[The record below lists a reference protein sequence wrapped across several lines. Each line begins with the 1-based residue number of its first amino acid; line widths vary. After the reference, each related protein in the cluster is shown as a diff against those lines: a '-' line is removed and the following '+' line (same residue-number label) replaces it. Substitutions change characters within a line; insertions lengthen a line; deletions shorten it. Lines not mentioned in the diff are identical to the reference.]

1 MAGKNQIFFDES
13 GRRKKFI
20 NLALL
25 LFIVFTLSSAALIS
39 YSVNKLNRI
48 SNIARKD
55 ITVAHTDMPMA
66 MLYTDNHE
74 RAYPI
79 ASAQITKVKTVMV
92 PRYILGNGGF
102 ESPDYYKSLN
112 NDLEF
117 LSENK
122 IISYQKYFVLS
133 SKRYSDL
140 PLERS
145 SHAEIDANIHQIIDP
160 GKLDAIIADIVASHG
175 NGLAIELD
183 SSLVQSPQ
191 SISQLSAWVVA
202 TKNKLDAHQLNFGL
216 MIKSSTTNDVIVGEA
231 NQFDIVYISQDYT
244 ATNRDSYRS
253 LASKLYKIPGQII
266 LELPTVSSR
275 LDFADPDQ
283 YNKSVEYASAQES
296 LVDRNIVQRSDGP
309 IQLDTTSS
317 RYVIYDAVSGYNFM
331 RISEAEKS
339 SHNAVT
345 KLQYAVANPG
355 FEEYS
360 IWNVLSGYYDSTKVD
375 HILTKQVTGS
385 QKVTKQGSGQIF
397 KVENTGTPGT
407 RSLAYNPDKII
418 TASQL
423 QSNGTNPVVVASG
436 KKQNKIALTF
446 DDGPHP
452 VSTRRVLDILDSNG
466 VKGTF
471 FALGEK
477 VRANPSTAR
486 EIVTRGHELENHSFS
501 HPIFSKIDTKSQANQ
516 IEATNKII
524 KDVTGETPKY
534 FRKPYSD
541 NGPVNTANEV
551 DYLAM
556 LQQFGLLSSEYD
568 VDSKDWEL
576 GTADEV
582 VQKVIRDIE
591 ASNGS
596 YSQILFHDIHMRPE
610 ITYDALP
617 RIIQYL
623 KSKNIEIVRVDQLTE
638 TEPQV
643 AGVTTTYRALTLRDG
658 WARAVIYVNL
668 VILAFAVLKYVWM
681 LFGTLAYH
689 VFEKYY
695 SPLKSKNKLPKARLP
710 SVAVIIACYNEEAVI
725 GKTLDALLRS
735 TYSKFKIV
743 VVNDGSKDGTL
754 KILKK
759 YALKDKRIRVIDIPN
774 GGKANALSLA
784 IRKTRNRWLI
794 FCDADTVFASDALER
809 FAREAIK
816 DPMIGAIAGNIKVG
830 NDHNLLTRSQF
841 IEYSMSHM
849 FIKTAQDLINSIIVV
864 PGALGLWRRDVLLK
878 IGGFTNDTL
887 AEDADATMKVIASGY
902 RVKYISN
909 IGARTEAPEKV
920 SQLMT
925 QRTRWQ
931 LGNMQALFKHSRGL
945 FNYRYKLLG
954 YVGLPMFY
962 IELVGAIFFPVLLAF
977 SVTILVYFALG
988 MTLPVPAGLDFIT
1001 RPEFVA
1007 ISSSIIILEIA
1018 TTVFAIFRDAQSRK
1032 AAFKLILIL
1041 PFYILIY
1048 KSILS
1053 YATLVSFLRALRG
1066 TMHGWGT
1073 LKRTASVQ

>member
-1 MAGKNQIFFDES
+1 MAGKHQIFVDES
-13 GRRKKFI
+13 GRRKKII

-25 LFIVFTLSSAALIS
+25 LFIAFTLSSAVLIT

-48 SNIARKD
+48 SNIARND
-55 ITVAHTDMPMA
+55 TIVAHADMPMA
-66 MLYTDNHE
+66 MLYNDNHE
-74 RAYPI
+74 RAYSI
-79 ASAQITKVKTVMV
+79 ASAQISKVKTVMV
-92 PRYILGNGGF
+92 PRYILNSNGY
-102 ESPDYYKSLN
+102 ESPEYYISLN
-112 NDLEF
+112 DDIEF

-122 IISYQKYFVLS
+122 VVSYNKYFILS
-133 SKRYSDL
+133 SKRYTDL
-140 PLERS
+140 PLERKS
-145 SHAEIDANIHQIIDP
+145 KPEIDSRLHQLIDSTTLENIIN
-160 GKLDAIIADIVASHG
+160 DIRAAHG
-175 NGLAIELD
+175 HGLAIELD
-183 SSLVQSPQ
+183 SRMVTSPDD
-191 SISQLSAWVVA
+191 ISKLSAWVVS
-202 TKNKLDAHQLNFGL
+202 TKNKLDAHQLSFGL
-216 MIKSSTTNDVIVGEA
+216 MLKSGDHNDIILGEA
-231 NQFDIVYISQDYT
+231 NQFDVVYISQNYD
-244 ATNRDSYRS
+244 ASSRGSYQT
-253 LASKLYKIPGQII
+253 LAKKLYTIPGQII

-275 LDFADPDQ
+275 LDFADPNQ
-283 YNKSVEYASAQES
+283 YNRSVEYSSVQDS
-296 LVDRNIVQRSDGP
+296 LIDRNISERSDGP
-309 IQLDTTSS
+309 IKLDTATS
-317 RYVIYDAVSGYNFM
+317 RHVIYDAVSGYNFM
-331 RISEAEKS
+331 RLSEAEKS
-339 SHNAVT
+339 AHNAVSR
-345 KLQYAVANPG
+345 LQYAVANPG

-360 IWNVLSGYYDSTKVD
+360 IWNVLSGYFDATKVD
-375 HILTKQVTGS
+375 HVLTKQVTGS
-385 QKVTKQGSGQIF
+385 QKVTKQGAGQVF

-407 RSLAYNPDKII
+407 RTLAYNSDKLVIS
-418 TASQL
+418 SQL
-423 QSNGTNPVVVASG
+423 QSNGIDPVVVASG

-452 VSTRRVLDILDSNG
+452 VTTRKVLDILDSNG

-477 VRANPSTAR
+477 VRASPSTAR

-501 HPIFSKIDTKSQANQ
+501 HPIFSKIDAKSQANQ

-541 NGPVNTANEV
+541 NGPINTSNEIE
-551 DYLAM
+551 YLAM

-568 VDSKDWEL
+568 IDSKDWEL
-576 GTADEV
+576 GSADEV

-596 YSQILFHDIHMRPE
+596 YSQILFHDIHSRPE
-610 ITYDALP
+610 ITFEALP
-617 RIIQYL
+617 RVIQYL

-638 TEPQV
+638 SEPQV

-668 VILAFAVLKYVWM
+668 VILGFAILKYAWM

-689 VFEKYY
+689 LFRRIQLSRTKRYRP
-695 SPLKSKNKLPKARLP
+695 SRRLP
-710 SVAVIIACYNEEAVI
+710 TVAVIIACYNEEAVI
-725 GKTLDALLRS
+725 GKTIEALFNN
-735 TYSKFKIV
+735 TYKKFKIV
-743 VVNDGSKDGTL
+743 VINDGSKDNTL
-754 KILKK
+754 KILKA
-759 YALKDKRIRVIDIPN
+759 YARKDKRLSVIDIPN

-794 FCDADTVFASDALER
+794 FCDADTVFAPDALER
-809 FAREAIK
+809 FAKEAVK

-864 PGALGLWRRDVLLK
+864 PGALGLWRRDVLMK

-887 AEDADATMKVIASGY
+887 AEDADATMKVIAAGY

-962 IELVGAIFFPVLLAF
+962 IELVGAIFFPVLLVF
-977 SVTILVYFALG
+977 SLTILAYFILG
-988 MTLPVPAGLDFIT
+988 MTLPVPAELEFIT
-1001 RPEFVA
+1001 NPGFVA
-1007 ISSSIIILEIA
+1007 VSSSIIILEIA
-1018 TTVFAIFRDAQSRK
+1018 TTIFAIFRDAQSRK
-1032 AAFKLILIL
+1032 SAMKLVLIL
-1041 PFYILIY
+1041 PFYIIIY
-1048 KSILS
+1048 KTILS